1 MINNKKGFFMSLVTD
16 MWGWFIFFLGIL
28 FWLFIFMVLS
38 KGITY
43 EIQEKTAYLSDD
55 GILLAYLRTSVTEKE
70 NIADLIV
77 AAYQGADKEKLKEEL
92 NKILNH
98 VYGRAKPVCWKLW
111 YYEKDSKKLLVE
123 EECGSE
129 KNELFDAETI
139 MPLPYHQEDKTIKIK
154 LVILGYK

>member
-55 GILLAYLRTSVTEKE
+55 GILLAYLRTPVTEKE

-111 YYEKDSKKLLVE
+111 YYERDSKKLLVE

-129 KNELFDAETI
+129 KNELFDAEAI
-139 MPLPYHQEDKTIKIK
+139 MPLPHNLKDKKIKIK
-154 LVILGYK
+154 LAVLGYK

>member
-1 MINNKKGFFMSLVTD
+1 MIKNKKGFFMSLVID

-28 FWLFIFMVLS
+28 FWLFIFMALS

-55 GILLAYLRTSVTEKE
+55 SILLAYLRTPVTEKE

-77 AAYQGADKEKLKEEL
+77 TAYRGANKEKLKEEL
-92 NKILNH
+92 NKILNQ

-129 KNELFDAETI
+129 KNELFNAETI
-139 MPLPYHQEDKTIKIK
+139 MPLPYNMEDKAIKIK